1 MGKGVL
7 KEKRNDLSAKVAP
20 WCNSAIC
27 VLKWPVAHTTRR
39 ADRRQ
44 ECRER
49 GYYHLHRQ
57 LDDLLLLHTIF
68 RFFSVVRWCGG
79 QPLSRLEA
87 RDYSA
92 AESSALRVTS
102 SPPKLGGVRGGL
114 NAGKYLLCHR
124 AGASSD
130 HPALRA
136 PLLTQEGKRL
146 LFRQKTP
153 YLDYSRTSVPPRPR
167 APDHQPFPPSPP
179 SPPEASGCRLVS

>member
-44 ECRER
+44 EGRER

-68 RFFSVVRWCGG
+68 VFFRWYGG
-79 QPLSRLEA
+79 AGVSLSRGWRREITLLRNPLPLE
-87 RDYSA
+87 
-92 AESSALRVTS
+92 
-102 SPPKLGGVRGGL
+102 
-114 NAGKYLLCHR
+114 
-124 AGASSD
+124 
-130 HPALRA
+130 
-136 PLLTQEGKRL
+136 
-146 LFRQKTP
+146 
-153 YLDYSRTSVPPRPR
+153 
-167 APDHQPFPPSPP
+167 
-179 SPPEASGCRLVS
+179 